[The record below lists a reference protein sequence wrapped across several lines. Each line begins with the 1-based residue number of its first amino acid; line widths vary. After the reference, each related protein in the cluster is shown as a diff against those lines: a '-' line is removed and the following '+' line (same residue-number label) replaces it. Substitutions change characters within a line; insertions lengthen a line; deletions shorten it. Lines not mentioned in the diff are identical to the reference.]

1 MIYHTG
7 IDVHENFCS
16 IQHMDN
22 DGALGLTMTVP
33 TTKEGLNRF
42 LAQLDEPTTITFE
55 AGRNYWWLHQFFTDH
70 PKVLQVNV
78 VDPRRSR
85 HIAEELSVISG
96 YGRAKNDRIDGEML
110 AEQSRRGLA
119 PTIYVPTPEQL
130 AMRTVNRQRFS
141 TVENRTR
148 AKNMIH
154 GLLAMHGAS
163 AAIDTLLHDVT
174 TKTKIMA
181 PLPEYVPMLVELLL
195 AWVRLFNQQVDFLEA
210 ELNRLLP
217 PSHPQIKLLLTVPGI
232 GIVLARIIYTELLD
246 INYFKDN
253 PKYFI
258 SYNGLAPLANESA
271 GRQGRMKLNSHSNHY
286 LKYAFVE
293 AAHNAFDHPHYR
305 RKYEL
310 DVKKHGKIIAKLNL
324 ARRLAKTVYWMLTR
338 QQPYRP

>member
-7 IDVHENFCS
+7 IDIHKKFCS

-33 TTKEGLNRF
+33 TTSEGLNRF
-42 LAQLDEPTTITFE
+42 LLQLDEPTTITFE
-55 AGRNYWWLHQFFTDH
+55 AGRNYWWLHQFFKDH

-85 HIAEELSVISG
+85 HLAEELSVISG

-110 AEQSRRGLA
+110 AEQTRRGLA
-119 PTIYVPTPEQL
+119 PTIHVPTPDQL
-130 AMRTVNRQRFS
+130 HLRTINRQRFA

-154 GLLAMHGAS
+154 GLLTMHGVS
-163 AAIDTLLHDVT
+163 AAIDTLLDDAPA
-174 TKTKIMA
+174 KMKLMA
-181 PLPEYVPMLVELLL
+181 TLPDYVPMLVELLL
-195 AWVRLFNQQVDFLEA
+195 AWVRLFDQQIVLLDTA
-210 ELNRLLP
+210 LNHLLP
-217 PSHPQIKLLLTVPGI
+217 ASHPQIKLLMSAPGI
-232 GIVLARIIYTELLD
+232 GIVLSRTIYTEILD
-246 INYFKDN
+246 ISYFKHD

-258 SYNGLAPLANESA
+258 SYSGLAPIANESA
-271 GRQGRMKLNSHSNHY
+271 GRQGRMRLNPFSNHY

-293 AAHNAFDHPHYR
+293 AAHNAWDHPYYR

-338 QQPYRP
+338 QQPYRY

>member
-7 IDVHENFCS
+7 IDIHEKFCS
-16 IQHMDN
+16 IQHMDS

-33 TTKEGLNRF
+33 TTPEGLNRF
-42 LAQLDEPTTITFE
+42 LVQLDEPTTITFE
-55 AGRNYWWLHQFFTDH
+55 AGRNYWWLHQFFKDH

-85 HIAEELSVISG
+85 HLAEELSVISG

-110 AEQSRRGLA
+110 AEQTRRGLA
-119 PTIYVPTPEQL
+119 PTIYVPTAEQL
-130 AMRTVNRQRFS
+130 QMRTVNRQRFT
-141 TVENRTR
+141 TVTNRAR

-163 AAIDTLLHDVT
+163 APIDTLLHDAMRKV
-174 TKTKIMA
+174 KILA
-181 PLPEYVPMLVELLL
+181 PLPDYVPMLVDLLL
-195 AWVRLFNQQVDFLEA
+195 AWVRLFDQQVAVLDA
-210 ELNRLLP
+210 ELDRLLP
-217 PSHPQIKLLLTVPGI
+217 PSHPQMKLLMSAPGI

-246 INYFKDN
+246 INYFKHD

-258 SYNGLAPLANESA
+258 SYSGLAPIANESA
-271 GRQGRMKLNSHSNHY
+271 GRQGRMKLNPYSNHY

-305 RKYEL
+305 RKYDF
-310 DVKKHGKIIAKLNL
+310 DVKKHGNIIAKLNL

-338 QQPYRP
+338 QQPYRK